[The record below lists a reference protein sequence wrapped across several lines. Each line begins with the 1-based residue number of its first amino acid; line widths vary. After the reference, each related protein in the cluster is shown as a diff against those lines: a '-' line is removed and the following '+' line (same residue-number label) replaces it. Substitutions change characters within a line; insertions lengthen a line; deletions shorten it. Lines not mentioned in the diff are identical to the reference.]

1 MTIIWHLFLL
11 TVTIFIVAQVIPNIR
26 IKNFGTAFIV
36 ALVYSVINL
45 LVGWLL
51 VWITFPLMFIT
62 FGLFKFV
69 INAFLLWITDL
80 LIDDFEIKGFGTT
93 LLAAFLITVID
104 SILKWVLL

>member
-1 MTIIWHLFLL
+1 MTVIWHLLFLS
-11 TVTIFIVAQVIPNIR
+11 VTIFIVAQVIPNIR
-26 IKNFGTAFIV
+26 IKNFGTAIIV

-51 VWITFPLMFIT
+51 VIITFPLMFIT

-104 SILKWVLL
+104 SILKWVIL